1 MMTPATAPPTRSTPA
16 NAVVVPTAAAVA
28 AAAVPAAAPAAPA
41 APAALAPAAAAPA
54 AAPSAACAAT
64 IAGEPVRIRAS
75 VRPSNLFIG
84 SPFRSMVWYGIPSV
98 LNSILKMDTRKPSQC
113 QGMSD
118 PIRSGSRRP
127 SLGKR
132 ILRLRYA
139 TLRMNGGLRYAH
151 RMNGGLRY
159 AHRTNGG
166 LRYAQDERGNHSGN
180 GAIVQ
185 GFSSPIR
192 RPPPDG
198 RLTSGDCEHPSRG
211 SPVVKNHRKRYK
223 PGGRWRTVR
232 RGFHRP

>member
-1 MMTPATAPPTRSTPA
+1 MTATAIPAAAPPTRITPA

-28 AAAVPAAAPAAPA
+28 AAAEPAAAPAAPA
-41 APAALAPAAAAPA
+41 APAPAAAAPAAAAPA
-54 AAPSAACAAT
+54 AAPSATCAVT

-139 TLRMNGGLRYAH
+139 TLRMNGGLRYAQDEQ
-151 RMNGGLRY
+151 RTTLRS
-159 AHRTNGG
+159 
-166 LRYAQDERGNHSGN
+166 QDERGNHSGFLKSVPASAT
-180 GAIVQ
+180 GRQVDERRLRASVE
-185 GFSSPIR
+185 GFAR
-192 RPPPDG
+192 CQEPPQA
-198 RLTSGDCEHPSRG
+198 L
-211 SPVVKNHRKRYK
+211 
-223 PGGRWRTVR
+223 
-232 RGFHRP
+232 

>member
-1 MMTPATAPPTRSTPA
+1 MAIPAAAPPTRITPA

-41 APAALAPAAAAPA
+41 APAAAAPAAAAPA
-54 AAPSAACAAT
+54 AAPSATCAAT

-84 SPFRSMVWYGIPSV
+84 SLPFGAWFGMEFHPYGTPSSRWIPVSHHNV
-98 LNSILKMDTRKPSQC
+98 KECLF
-113 QGMSD
+113 
-118 PIRSGSRRP
+118 RSGSRRS

-132 ILRLRYA
+132 VLRLRYA
-139 TLRMNGGLRYAH
+139 TLRT
-151 RMNGGLRY
+151 NGGLRY
-159 AHRTNGG
+159 AHRTNGAIIQG
-166 LRYAQDERGNHSGN
+166 TGQSFRVSSGP
-180 GAIVQ
+180 
-185 GFSSPIR
+185 FR